1 MKARFLAAAVVSALS
16 LGFGATALAA
26 ADQGAAHALESHR
39 LTLDHGR
46 KWGTDEALRR
56 GMDEIRAALESRRKA
71 IRASSLGAS
80 EYQALAGNVENQV
93 AYIVANCKL
102 PPAADANLH
111 VVVAELVAA
120 AGAMKGTSTADA
132 AQGARRAIGAANAYG
147 KHFDHPGWKSL

>member
-1 MKARFLAAAVVSALS
+1 MKARILAAAVVSALS

-26 ADQGAAHALESHR
+26 ADHGAAHALESHR

-56 GMDEIRAALESRRKA
+56 GMGEIRAALESRRA
-71 IRASSLGAS
+71 GISASSLRAP
-80 EYQALAGNVENQV
+80 EYQALAGTVESQV

-102 PPAADANLH
+102 PPAADENLH

-132 AQGARRAIGAANAYG
+132 ARGARRAIGAANAYG
-147 KHFDHPGWKSL
+147 KHFDHPGWRSL